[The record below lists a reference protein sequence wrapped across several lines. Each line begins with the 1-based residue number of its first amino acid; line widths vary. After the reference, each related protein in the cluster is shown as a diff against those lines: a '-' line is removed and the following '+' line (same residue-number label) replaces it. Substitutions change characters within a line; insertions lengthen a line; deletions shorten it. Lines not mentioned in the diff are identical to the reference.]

1 MSESHTSIRKA
12 TITRI
17 RSGSSN
23 MILTFVGDAVGFDE
37 GDELGD
43 DVGF

>member
-1 MSESHTSIRKA
+1 MDQVFV
-12 TITRI
+12 
-17 RSGSSN
+17 
-23 MILTFVGDAVGFDE
+23 ILTFVGDAVGFDE